1 MGLTKRKDGWYVE
14 FRVLDDGETLKLA
27 SRGGGQLKRWKV
39 GSLNKTVAK
48 QQEAVIKTKLLTG
61 QVISPLK
68 EKAQSVTF
76 RQWAQQYLDLEQI
89 KKLKSHRMRR
99 DHVRNLV
106 GFFQNK
112 PLGAITAEDVRK
124 YRQQRVGPMGRPL
137 AIQTINHD
145 HTALIHMFNVA
156 RSPQFGLITDNPA
169 AHVPKPNPQNERD
182 RIASGD
188 EWKRLL
194 EAAAPH
200 LQRILI
206 VLYTLGPRRGELLR
220 LEWPDIDMQRREITL
235 RNTKNGETRTVP
247 MTPEVYKVFTELW
260 QERRLDTQRV
270 FLYKDKP
277 IRDVKTAF
285 DKACRRA
292 GIMNLR
298 LHDLRHTASTNL
310 RRAGVDATT
319 AMKIVG
325 HKSERMHRRYNTVE
339 PEDLRRAISQLATYQ
354 TNTVITPGSMAA
366 GTENVSACIS
376 SMRP

>member
-1 MGLTKRKDGWYVE
+1 MGLTKRKDSYYVE
-14 FRVLDDGETLKLA
+14 FPVLDDGEVLKLA
-27 SRGGGQLKRWKV
+27 SGGGGQLKRWKV

-61 QVISPLK
+61 QIGSPMQ

-76 RQWAQQYLDLEQI
+76 RQWAHQYLELEQI
-89 KKLKSHRMRR
+89 KKLKSNRLRMGY
-99 DHVRNLV
+99 VLNLV
-106 GFFQNK
+106 KFFNNK
-112 PLGAITAEDVRK
+112 PLGAITSEDVRK
-124 YRQQRVGPMGRPL
+124 YRQQRVGPTGRPL

-145 HTALIHMFNVA
+145 HTVLVHMLNIA
-156 RSPQFGLITDNPA
+156 RGPQFSLIKDNPA

-182 RIASGD
+182 RITTGD

-194 EAAAPH
+194 GAAAPH

-206 VLYTLGPRRGELLR
+206 VLYSLGPRRGELLG
-220 LEWPDIDMQRREITL
+220 LEWSDVDMQRREFTL
-235 RNTKNGETRTVP
+235 RHTKNGESRTVP
-247 MTPEVYKVFTELW
+247 MTPEVHRVFTELW

-285 DKACRRA
+285 NKACRRA
-292 GIMNLR
+292 GITQLH
-298 LHDLRHTASTNL
+298 LHDLRHTACTNL

-325 HKSERMHRRYNTVE
+325 HKSEHMHRRYNTVE
-339 PEDLRRAISQLATYQ
+339 PEDLRRAVSQLTSYQ
-354 TNTVITPGSMAA
+354 ANTVITPD
-366 GTENVSACIS
+366 TWPQVLKL
-376 SMRP
+376 